1 MKTWPTLG
9 VQGQYAK
16 VGRNTSAWACASAY
30 VSTLLALLVTGEHKE
45 AEAHHVK
52 LQKQRAGTEQQFI
65 EAEAYHV
72 SERTIACSIPSKDV
86 VPRLPTA
93 QTTPNAEM
101 QLFPFIM
108 FW

>member
-1 MKTWPTLG
+1 MADVRG
-9 VQGQYAK
+9 SEAVVHIYAK

-52 LQKQRAGTEQQFI
+52 LQKQRAGTEQQCI

-72 SERTIACSIPSKDV
+72 SERTIACSIPSEIQPKDV

-93 QTTPNAEM
+93 KQP
-101 QLFPFIM
+101 PFIM